1 MKTGSVYLTVPS
13 AAGLTKAGC
22 GSMKASGKFYA
33 ENQEF
38 LQKVWAAKIEEG
50 QMVFLPFAS
59 MPIVGGTGTTISTI
73 FILPVMEKKW
83 YQERAH
89 TFG

>member
-1 MKTGSVYLTVPS
+1 
-13 AAGLTKAGC
+13 
-22 GSMKASGKFYA
+22 MKASGKFYA